1 MKNKL
6 FALLLA
12 MCCLLSLASLSVG
25 AQTKYLFR
33 ENFDTLKMSDMT
45 LYNNQYYYNYSGE
58 NTEYFNSNAHEGQL
72 SIENGRKIGRA
83 HV

>member
-25 AQTKYLFR
+25 AQTRYLFR

-45 LYNNQYYYNYSGE
+45 LYNNQY
-58 NTEYFNSNAHEGQL
+58 
-72 SIENGRKIGRA
+72 
-83 HV
+83 